1 MDVVN
6 FVTGVFQ
13 DGYRVFQGVSADK
26 VVEEKSDVQKDQY
39 EHVREEVIYSGYD
52 KNGTLIA
59 EKGVETKEASETGTE
74 RILPERY
81 YKKILGGYLYY
92 QGERISRL
100 ELLEKAVST
109 GQMELDETQ
118 TIAYNY
124 LNAEKA
130 MLFAKAKP
138 LFEWSTSLYSEDGM
152 YKYRVEGG
160 VITGAMRAYY
170 EENGKKIFMQDIA
183 KQLASGIAP
192 KDVDGDVSWLM
203 WNDPE
208 LYRAAVDI
216 GVAKRGYYQST
227 QLYKQGHLTSGQ
239 YLHDLYPMFLL
250 LFGKYADVHDKS
262 MQKSLK
268 DFFEADGFAE
278 RALRK
283 FNPEYNKLVD
293 DLVLEKIYHA
303 YSGIY

>member
-216 GVAKRGYYQST
+216 GVAKRGYDQST

-250 LFGKYADVHDKS
+250 LFGKDADVHDKS

>member
-6 FVTGVFQ
+6 FVTGFFQ

-160 VITGAMRAYY
+160 AITGAMRTYY

-216 GVAKRGYYQST
+216 GVAKRGYDQST

-250 LFGKYADVHDKS
+250 LFGKDADVHDKS

-293 DLVLEKIYHA
+293 DLVLEKRYHA